1 MKIYIL
7 GMPKAFEFFCVT
19 GPIKIPMKNKDL
31 NNTFRAEEYVRI
43 GLGLKPRSSESYPS
57 KIH

>member
-1 MKIYIL
+1 
-7 GMPKAFEFFCVT
+7 MPKAFEFFCVT